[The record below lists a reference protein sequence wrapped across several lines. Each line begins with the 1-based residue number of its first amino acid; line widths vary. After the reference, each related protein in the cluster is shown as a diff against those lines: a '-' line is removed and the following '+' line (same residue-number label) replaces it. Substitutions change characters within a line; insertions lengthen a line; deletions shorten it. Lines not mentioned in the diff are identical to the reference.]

1 MDTSVDATVRI
12 TPLSLLWSA
21 AIGTAVISSG
31 VVPGLLWWTG
41 GGAGASTVAFGAG
54 LIGSLGGILLVV
66 FSVGYRRHGRPVAT
80 TARIDG
86 ERLVVGVPDEWG
98 RLIRED
104 LRIAVTETAS
114 SDDDLVVR
122 GVAEEWWDP
131 GRYEVRMPSDVA
143 DALHTPWTG
152 PDE

>member
-1 MDTSVDATVRI
+1 M
-12 TPLSLLWSA
+12 
-21 AIGTAVISSG
+21 
-31 VVPGLLWWTG
+31 
-41 GGAGASTVAFGAG
+41 
-54 LIGSLGGILLVV
+54 